1 MTTEREGQLLRDAY
15 AAGITQPRELA
26 NFMAQVGHESGGLR
40 RLEESFRYTH
50 SAEQISGN
58 VRSALQSG
66 RSGRS
71 VSIPLDLLCHSGPL
85 TELTC
90 PALQQGGGAVE
101 LPSWTGRVD

>member
-1 MTTEREGQLLRDAY
+1 MTTEREEQLLRDGY

-71 VSIPLDLLCHSGPL
+71 ISIPLDLLCHSGPL

-90 PALQQGGGAVE
+90 PALEQSGGAVE
-101 LPSWTGRVD
+101 LHSWTGRVH

>member
-1 MTTEREGQLLRDAY
+1 MTTEREEQLLRDGY

-58 VRSALQSG
+58 VRSALPSG
-66 RSGRS
+66 SSERS
-71 VSIPLDLLCHSGPL
+71 VSIPLDCLCHSGPL

-90 PALQQGGGAVE
+90 LALEQGGGAVE
-101 LPSWTGRVD
+101 LHSWTGRID

>member
-1 MTTEREGQLLRDAY
+1 MTTEREEQLLQDAY

-71 VSIPLDLLCHSGPL
+71 ISIPLDLLCHSGPL

>member
-1 MTTEREGQLLRDAY
+1 MTTEREGQLLRDAD

-58 VRSALQSG
+58 VRSALPSG
-66 RSGRS
+66 SSKRSIL
-71 VSIPLDLLCHSGPL
+71 IPLDCLCHSGPL

-90 PALQQGGGAVE
+90 PALEQSGGAVE
-101 LPSWTGRVD
+101 LHSWTGRVD